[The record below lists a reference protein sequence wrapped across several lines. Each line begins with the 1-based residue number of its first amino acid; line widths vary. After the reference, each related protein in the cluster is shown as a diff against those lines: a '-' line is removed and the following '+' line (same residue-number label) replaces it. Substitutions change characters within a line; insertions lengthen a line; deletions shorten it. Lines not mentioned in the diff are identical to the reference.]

1 DSECFFSIT
10 GDTKNPARNRLS
22 VEKMVK
28 ISSIKLDLNHQHA
41 VDGSHRKRIRR
52 SFGLAPSTS
61 DRDPSGGHLEP
72 EHGHPSCIPDDINH
86 GYHPFRANLLQD
98 LTSDYNAEQSEM
110 NFARSLP
117 SRSPQGVS
125 LQGKRV
131 RDIFNLTRDSMWDLY
146 WIQGERNLVLE
157 TEMEDLLTRERNLD
171 LDGSLETVAGWNVC
185 GDTLSACS

>member
-1 DSECFFSIT
+1 MVRPAFNKSDASCPYNFFSII

-28 ISSIKLDLNHQHA
+28 ISSIKPDLNHQHA
-41 VDGSHRKRIRR
+41 VDGSHGKRIRR
-52 SFGLAPSTS
+52 SFGLAPFAS
-61 DRDPSGGHLEP
+61 DHDPSGGRLEL

-86 GYHPFRANLLQD
+86 GYHPFRAQD
-98 LTSDYNAEQSEM
+98 LTSDYDAEQSEM

-131 RDIFNLTRDSMWDLY
+131 RDIFNLTRDSMWM
-146 WIQGERNLVLE
+146 Q
-157 TEMEDLLTRERNLD
+157 ERNLD
-171 LDGSLETVAGWNVC
+171 LDGSLETVAGWNV
-185 GDTLSACS
+185 S